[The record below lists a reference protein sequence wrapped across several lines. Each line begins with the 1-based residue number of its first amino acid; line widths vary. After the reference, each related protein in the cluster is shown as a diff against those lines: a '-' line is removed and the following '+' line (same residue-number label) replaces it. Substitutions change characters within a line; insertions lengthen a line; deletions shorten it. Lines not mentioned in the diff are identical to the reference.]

1 MSDGAPGLAGH
12 VPLGLDEFERLRAL
26 IYRVTGISLGDGKRD
41 LVAGRLAR
49 RLRHHALSTYADYLR
64 LLDEGRGGGEEL
76 VELVNCITTNKTDFF
91 REPYHFE
98 MLRQR
103 LVPRLVERAAH
114 TGNRQVRV
122 WSAGCSTGE
131 EPYTIAMA
139 LHDVLP
145 AADGWDVR
153 VMATDIDT
161 TVLHRGAAGRYTP
174 ERVGDVPAYA
184 RPCFQREGRD
194 VRVRADIRALV
205 QFRHLNLIAP
215 AWNVDTRFDVIF
227 CRNVVIYFD
236 RPTQARLFERF
247 AGQLRPDGH
256 LFIGHSESLTGVS
269 ERYRLVGQTVY
280 ELGAG
285 APAVTSPSVPAS
297 APALVRT
304 SPRRPPPA
312 RGSTPARAMSGP
324 APAPPRRI
332 GIGELVTSATPAHL
346 TTVLGSCVSACLFDK
361 VTGVGG
367 MNHFLLPTRPAGS
380 DASPRYGEV
389 SLPQLI
395 DELIELGAD
404 PRRLEAKLFG
414 AGAVITGLSAAI
426 GDANARFAR
435 ELLAS
440 RGIPI
445 VAERLG
451 GQRPLELHFLTST
464 GTVLFRELANAT
476 EALAAAEL
484 EAIRLAELVTSPPS
498 SRSSS

>member
-1 MSDGAPGLAGH
+1 MP
-12 VPLGLDEFERLRAL
+12 
-26 IYRVTGISLGDGKRD
+26 
-41 LVAGRLAR
+41 
-49 RLRHHALSTYADYLR
+49 
-64 LLDEGRGGGEEL
+64 
-76 VELVNCITTNKTDFF
+76 
-91 REPYHFE
+91 
-98 MLRQR
+98 
-103 LVPRLVERAAH
+103 
-114 TGNRQVRV
+114 
-122 WSAGCSTGE
+122 
-131 EPYTIAMA
+131 
-139 LHDVLP
+139 
-145 AADGWDVR
+145 
-153 VMATDIDT
+153 
-161 TVLHRGAAGRYTP
+161 TVLRRGAAGRYTP

-194 VRVRADIRALV
+194 VRVRPDIRALV

-236 RPTQARLFERF
+236 RPTQERLFERF

-269 ERYRLVGQTVY
+269 ARYRLVGQTVY
-280 ELGAG
+280 ELIAG
-285 APAVTSPSVPAS
+285 APAAAVPPVPAP
-297 APALVRT
+297 APVLVRA
-304 SPRRPPPA
+304 SPPPRRV
-312 RGSTPARAMSGP
+312 P

-332 GIGELVTSATPAHL
+332 GIGEFVTSATPAHL

-361 VTGVGG
+361 VTGIGG
-367 MNHFLLPTRPAGS
+367 MNHFLLPTRPPGG
-380 DASPRYGEV
+380 DASARYGEV

-395 DELIELGAD
+395 DELVALGAD

-414 AGAVITGLSAAI
+414 AAAVITGLSAAV

-451 GQRPLELHFLTST
+451 GHRPLEVHFLTST

-484 EAIRLAELVTSPPS
+484 EAIRLAEFVTSSPS
-498 SRSSS
+498 IRSPS